1 MYAAKGSDRVRAGST
16 CDIPVISMDFYPT
29 ILEALGLPRAAGEA
43 PDGSSLLPL
52 LEEKKGFTQK
62 PLYFHFPNF
71 SWHMKNRLGGA
82 VRDGKYKLIEWYDD
96 SSVELYDL
104 DDDIGEKKDLA
115 KKLPEKAAELVAKL
129 RSWRKNSAA
138 WMPRKRGT

>member
-1 MYAAKGSDRVRAGST
+1 
-16 CDIPVISMDFYPT
+16 
-29 ILEALGLPRAAGEA
+29 
-43 PDGSSLLPL
+43 
-52 LEEKKGFTQK
+52 
-62 PLYFHFPNF
+62 
-71 SWHMKNRLGGA
+71 MKNRLGGA

-104 DDDIGEKKDLA
+104 DEDIGEKKDLA

-129 RSWRKNSAA
+129 RSWRKSSAA